1 AEKGGQRFTVEA
13 GTENTWGQLFDV
25 LAATEQASRYG
36 NLSHPKQMMG
46 PARARQHLA
55 SAENKSDMPSGMLF
69 PSHSAYVDG
78 FMAIAFSPNK
88 TALSI
93 YDPISDVDVSTHRQR
108 TQNYIK
114 ALESEVIRL
123 RGSEG
128 DLMQE
133 NKKLQYQVDSL
144 LSTLDQAKIPL
155 PAGLEGSL
163 ESPKPTT
170 VDIDMPT
177 TISYKADN
185 LDHQR
190 LHVDW
195 PSTYAGLLP
204 QASPAQATAAH
215 CASTRDHFDSDWDMT
230 GSQHK
235 PLPDLPQDFTLA
247 TLSFNPTSEN
257 PMRVAAPDTLNTAE
271 VAIDFVLALEHPCM
285 SHLPHPTNPTSQDP
299 SNHALLMS
307 THLMSRAPRP
317 PQPDSSWTANGSI
330 LRQLLSLSSAIN
342 LEGEITPVEAWHRLR
357 QHPGS
362 ATLDKSTIER
372 IKGDLSTIVRC
383 YGFGAVMDEAAFLF
397 TLESILGPT

>member
-1 AEKGGQRFTVEA
+1 MSELSDNNASDSVSPIGGRRKKE
-13 GTENTWGQLFDV
+13 
-25 LAATEQASRYG
+25 G
-36 NLSHPKQMMG
+36 NDSLWK
-46 PARARQHLA
+46 RARRTLGTNSLTFLQPQNKPSA
-55 SAENKSDMPSGMLF
+55 SKAADGSGPS
-69 PSHSAYVDG
+69 
-78 FMAIAFSPNK
+78 K
-88 TALSI
+88 TTPGKRREQVRHAQR
-93 YDPISDVDVSTHRQR
+93 THRQR

-133 NKKLQYQVDSL
+133 NKKLQNQVDSL
-144 LSTLDQAKIPL
+144 LSTLNQANIPL
-155 PAGLEGSL
+155 PAEFEGSL
-163 ESPKPTT
+163 ESPQPTT
-170 VDIDMPT
+170 LDIDMPT

-185 LDHQR
+185 LNHQR

-195 PSTYAGLLP
+195 PGAYTGT
-204 QASPAQATAAH
+204 QASPAQATVAH
-215 CASTRDHFDSDWDMT
+215 RASPTDHFDSDWDIS

-235 PLPDLPQDFTLA
+235 PLPNLPQGFSLA
-247 TLSFNPTSEN
+247 TLSFKPTSEN
-257 PMRVAAPDTLNTAE
+257 PMRVAAPNTLDTAE

-285 SHLPHPTNPTSQDP
+285 SHLPHPTNPPSQDP
-299 SNHALLMS
+299 SNHALLIS

-330 LRQLLSLSSAIN
+330 LRQLLNLSSAIN

-362 ATLDKSTIER
+362 TTLDKSTVER

-383 YGFGAVMDEAAFLF
+383 YGYETGCNSRL
-397 TLESILGPT
+397 T